1 MSDNS
6 DIEKGQ
12 PGFGQAALFGLCPRC
27 GARSLY
33 DGVLKFAK
41 ICPQCSL
48 DFTRFNVG
56 DGPAAFVTLIVGA
69 IMVGLALWLDVS
81 VSPPFWVHAL
91 IWIPVTAGA
100 VVYGLRLGKGALLIS
115 EYANNA
121 AEAGADDLE
130 DKAE

>member
-6 DIEKGQ
+6 DMNKGQ

-27 GARSLY
+27 GARSLF

-41 ICPQCSL
+41 SCPQCSL
-48 DFTRFNVG
+48 DFSRFNVG

-69 IMVGLALWLDVS
+69 LMVGLALWLDVA

-91 IWIPVTAGA
+91 IWVPLTAVA
-100 VVYGLRLGKGALLIS
+100 VVYGLRLGKAALLIS
-115 EYANNA
+115 EYSNNA
-121 AEAGADDLE
+121 AEAGAQDLE
-130 DKAE
+130 EEAE